1 MSVNFTSPCIKKTS
15 CKKIASAHQQIKIKN
30 NNNYIPK
37 KTDFNVSM
45 KIHKQIAYDRDNIKQ
60 AEMPYFHIVVSQ
72 DRKNLFRLGQQ
83 EEYSI

>member
-45 KIHKQIAYDRDNIKQ
+45 KIHK
-60 AEMPYFHIVVSQ
+60 
-72 DRKNLFRLGQQ
+72 
-83 EEYSI
+83 